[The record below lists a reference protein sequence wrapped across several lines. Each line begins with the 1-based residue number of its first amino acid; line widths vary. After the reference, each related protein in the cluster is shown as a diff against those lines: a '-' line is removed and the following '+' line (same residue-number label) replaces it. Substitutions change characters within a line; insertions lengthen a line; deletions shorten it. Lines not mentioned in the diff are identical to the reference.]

1 MGSIIADGVGVLS
14 SAMGFITAD
23 TIFGPLVSTF
33 IALGVVGGLISIFR
47 R

>member
-1 MGSIIADGVGVLS
+1 MGSIIADGVDVLS
-14 SAMGFITAD
+14 SAMGFITSD
-23 TIFGPLVSTF
+23 TIFAPLVSTF

>member
-1 MGSIIADGVGVLS
+1 MGSIIADGVGVLT
-14 SAMGFITAD
+14 SAMGFITGD